1 LDVWLEA
8 FKDRPAKAIGHAAI
22 QKSLAELKVGKGKK
36 GENPAPTTR
45 NRYLSTLSASFTLAV
60 RNKRVDEN
68 PCKYV
73 KKLKENNSVTC

>member
-1 LDVWLEA
+1 MDRWLKV
-8 FKDRPAKAIGHAAI
+8 FKGRPAKAIGHADI
-22 QKSLAELKVGKGKK
+22 QRFLSELRKTKK
-36 GENPAPTTR
+36 PATS
-45 NRYLSTLSASFTLAV
+45 NRYLSTLYSTFSLAV